1 MKNVVLGI
9 LFTLAALFVGTYW
22 CLQMGYVNFA
32 ADQRPSSFERHLAM
46 AAMDAS
52 ADRRAPQQKN
62 PVPPT
67 EQYVVAGAK
76 LYVDHCAGCHGL
88 PSKPESQFARSFNP
102 PAPGFFKDAPD
113 MAENQNFCII
123 QHGVRWTG
131 MPAWGGTLN
140 DAQIW
145 QTVTFLSNIEKLPP
159 AARKVL
165 EPVAAPVEDA
175 Q

>member
-1 MKNVVLGI
+1 MKNFVLGI
-9 LFTLAALFVGTYW
+9 LFALIALFVGTYG
-22 CLQMGYVNFA
+22 CLRTGYVNFA
-32 ADQRPSSFERHLAM
+32 ADQRPSSVESHMAM
-46 AAMDAS
+46 AALDAS
-52 ADRRAPQQKN
+52 TDRRAPQQTN
-62 PVPPT
+62 PAPPT
-67 EQYVVAGAK
+67 EQNLVAGAK
-76 LYVDHCAGCHGL
+76 LYLDHCAGCHGL

-113 MAENQNFCII
+113 MPENENFYII

-131 MPAWGGTLN
+131 MPAWSGTLD

-145 QTVTFLSNIEKLPP
+145 QTVTFLSNVEKLPP

-165 EPVAAPVEDA
+165 EPAAAPVEDA

>member
-1 MKNVVLGI
+1 MKNFVLGI
-9 LFTLAALFVGTYW
+9 LFTLVALFAGIYA

-32 ADQRPSSFERHLAM
+32 ADRQPSSVERHLAM
-46 AAMDAS
+46 AAVDAS
-52 ADRRAPQQKN
+52 TGRRAPRQKN

-67 EQYVVAGAK
+67 EQNLAAGAK
-76 LYVDHCAGCHGL
+76 LYLDHCAGCHGL

-102 PAPGFFKDAPD
+102 PAPGFFKDTPD
-113 MAENQNFCII
+113 MPENQNFCII

-140 DAQIW
+140 EAQIW
-145 QTVTFLSNIEKLPP
+145 QTVTFLSNVEKLPP
-159 AARKVL
+159 AARNVL
-165 EPVAAPVEDA
+165 EPEAA